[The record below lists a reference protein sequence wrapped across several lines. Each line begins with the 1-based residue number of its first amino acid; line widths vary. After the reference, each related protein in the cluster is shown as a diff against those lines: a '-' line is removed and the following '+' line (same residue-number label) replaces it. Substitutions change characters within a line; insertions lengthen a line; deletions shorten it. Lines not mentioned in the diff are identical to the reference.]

1 MAAPQSMATID
12 NKQDIL
18 PQNFVE
24 KLRKLQYMY
33 KDYNYQEADC
43 LYFIYHG
50 YVDVVHPL
58 NREPCYSIGIADNFG
73 ESKIV
78 RRPGFEYM
86 GDLYAG
92 LYPKAFEEG
101 NPTTKDAQI

>member
-1 MAAPQSMATID
+1 MTTIE
-12 NKQDIL
+12 NKHEML
-18 PQNFVE
+18 PKVFVE
-24 KLRKLQYMY
+24 KLRKLQFMY
-33 KDYNYQEADC
+33 RDHNYPEVDC

-58 NREPCYSIGIADNFG
+58 KREPCYSIGIADNFG

-92 LYPKAFEEG
+92 LYPKPFEDG
-101 NPTTKDAQI
+101 NPTTKDAHD